1 MQIIY
6 SFLKGIALGTFV
18 TFLGFF
24 FDVTF
29 SRRSYK
35 KLLEKSEQLLD
46 KAVPAIQFN
55 LMIIG
60 PTVYGFVDYF
70 LLEHNYTIQPMNILG
85 VLSIHSIGYYIVH
98 YAMHKSTNLYKL
110 HSFHHEFDKV
120 LIPSI
125 GNAVSKGEFIIA
137 YVTPFVTSAYL
148 LNPSEA
154 SFLIPVGIISVMNLV
169 IHCKE
174 FENIPYSKYFVS
186 PKNHIM
192 HHEVREKHFAAPTI
206 NIDYLFTGIL
216 PADG

>member
-6 SFLKGIALGTFV
+6 SFLKGIALGSFV

-35 KLLEKSEQLLD
+35 KLLEKSEQLLN

-60 PTVYGFVDYF
+60 PTVYGFIDYF
-70 LLEHNYTIQPMNILG
+70 LLEHNYTIQPLNILG

-98 YAMHKSTNLYKL
+98 YAMHKSTYLYRL

-154 SFLIPVGIISVMNLV
+154 SFLIPIGIISVMNLV

-174 FENIPYSKYFVS
+174 IENIPYSKFFVS

-206 NIDYLFTGIL
+206 NIDYLLGN
-216 PADG
+216 

>member
-6 SFLKGIALGTFV
+6 SLVKGIALGSFV

-35 KLLEKSEQLLD
+35 ALLEKNEQLLD
-46 KAVPAIQFN
+46 KAIPAIQFN
-55 LMIIG
+55 LMVIG
-60 PTVYGFVDYF
+60 PTVYCFVDYF
-70 LLEHNYTIQPMNILG
+70 LLQHNYSIQPLNILG
-85 VLSIHSIGYYIVH
+85 VLSIHSIGYYLSH
-98 YAMHKSTNLYKL
+98 YAMHKSSYLYKL
-110 HSFHHEFDKV
+110 HKFHHEFDKV

-125 GNAVSKGEFIIA
+125 GNAVSKEEFIIA
-137 YVTPFVTSAYL
+137 YVAPFVTSAYL
-148 LNPSEA
+148 LNPSET

-174 FENIPYSKYFVS
+174 FENISYSKYFVS

-206 NIDYLFTGIL
+206 NIDYLLGN
-216 PADG
+216 

>member
-6 SFLKGIALGTFV
+6 SFLKGIALGSFV

-35 KLLEKSEQLLD
+35 KLLEKSEQLLN

-60 PTVYGFVDYF
+60 PTIYGFIDYF

-206 NIDYLFTGIL
+206 NIDYLLGM
-216 PADG
+216 

>member
-35 KLLEKSEQLLD
+35 KLLEKSEQLLN
-46 KAVPAIQFN
+46 KAIPAIQFN

-98 YAMHKSTNLYKL
+98 YAMHKSTYLYKL

-137 YVTPFVTSAYL
+137 YVTPFVTSAYI
-148 LNPSEA
+148 LNLSEA